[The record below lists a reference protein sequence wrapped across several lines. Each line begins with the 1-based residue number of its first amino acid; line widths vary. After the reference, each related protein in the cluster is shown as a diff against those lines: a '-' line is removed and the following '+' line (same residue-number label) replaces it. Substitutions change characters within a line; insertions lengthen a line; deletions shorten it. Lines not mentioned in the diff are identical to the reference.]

1 MRRHKEEGIVL
12 IITLLIITLLV
23 TLIVEFDYL
32 TRVDLR
38 TATNFRDGVKAY
50 YLARSAVS
58 ATRVLL
64 KDDRARSNYDALTE
78 LWANPL
84 PFYPLGDGYVSGEI
98 IDEGGKININQTVS
112 PSGNKVEGKV
122 KQVKKLF
129 ELLEVDQYLVDAI
142 IDWIDTNDEPEPMG
156 AEDSYYT
163 RLERPYRCKNKP
175 LDTLTEL
182 LLIKGIDDKTYE
194 KINRYLT
201 VYSNPMAP
209 SGEIN
214 INTTDIIVLQTLPSI
229 SLTFEV
235 TKELAEKIV
244 ELRPFEKPDDLDK
257 VPGMDQIAYNLRVNK
272 VYTVKSDV
280 FSITSSGEVNGIKRT
295 IKAVVIREGAIK
307 VKILSLSVR

>member
-50 YLARSAVS
+50 YLARSAVN

-84 PFYPLGDGYVSGEI
+84 PLYPLGDGYVSGEI
-98 IDEGGKININQTVS
+98 IDEGGKININQMVN

-142 IDWIDTNDEPEPMG
+142 IDWIDTNDDPEPKG

-175 LDTLTEL
+175 LDALAEL

-194 KINRYLT
+194 KISRYLT

-214 INTTDIIVLQTLPSI
+214 INTADMIVLQTLPSI

-244 ELRPFEKPDDLDK
+244 ESRPFEKPDDLDK

-272 VYTVKSDV
+272 AYTVKSDV

-307 VKILSLSVR
+307 VKLLSLSVR